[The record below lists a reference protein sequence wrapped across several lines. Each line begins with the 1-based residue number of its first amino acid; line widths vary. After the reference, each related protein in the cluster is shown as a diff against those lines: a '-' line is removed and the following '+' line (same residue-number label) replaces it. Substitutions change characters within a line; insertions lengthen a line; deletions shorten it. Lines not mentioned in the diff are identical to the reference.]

1 MSDRCP
7 YCSDYESIKEELKE
21 TKRNA
26 EKVVKDS
33 LENCERERRKIK
45 KQLMSIGIVVV
56 VAGTLLGKEFVDK
69 VAEYLESFNSVK
81 DAGSDLIS
89 EALPKNSKNSSI
101 PGPSFA
107 AKPNGFTIDNYH
119 VLKSTNIQLYQA
131 DLDLMSNN
139 MSIVDIGFDASSFLD
154 VSTRPDSPI
163 KPFYTDWSYFMLD
176 EKPKQILPQGPF
188 QFEGPL
194 DIELYNTSS
203 VPGPGVLMCFAL
215 GLLFYK
221 RKQR

>member
-1 MSDRCP
+1 LSDRCP

-26 EKVVKDS
+26 EKAVKDS

-81 DAGSDLIS
+81 DAGSNLIS
-89 EALPKNSKNSSI
+89 ESLSKPPKNSST
-101 PGPSFA
+101 PWPSFA
-107 AKPNGFTIDNYH
+107 AKSSGYAMDNYP
-119 VLKSTNIQLYQA
+119 VLKTMNIQLYQA
-131 DLDLMSNN
+131 DLDQALDNTSISN
-139 MSIVDIGFDASSFLD
+139 MGFDTPYFFDDSI
-154 VSTRPDSPI
+154 RPDLPVN
-163 KPFYTDWSYFMLD
+163 PFYTDWSYFMLY
-176 EKPKQILPQGPF
+176 EEPESMLPQGTF
-188 QFEGPL
+188 QFEDPL
-194 DIELYNTSS
+194 DIQLYNASP

-215 GLLFYK
+215 GLLFCK